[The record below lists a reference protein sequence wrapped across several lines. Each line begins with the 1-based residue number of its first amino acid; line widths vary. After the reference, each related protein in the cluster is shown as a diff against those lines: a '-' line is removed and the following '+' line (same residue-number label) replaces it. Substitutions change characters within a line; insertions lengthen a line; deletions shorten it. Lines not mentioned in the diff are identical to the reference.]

1 MCPNPPASPHLRQP
15 WRFLSTTQLHC
26 PSRACLLA
34 LCPMAFARVP
44 LPSCMVNHVQSFRR
58 ELMCCFFRECPF
70 RCLGK
75 SLWVYVA
82 FFPSISLSLPL
93 LPRWCENTHWTFS
106 SVRMETTSIL
116 LTAASM
122 WKVLSEYLLNE
133 WLGVGRQS
141 LSLEGNVKVGLQFF
155 LILFLKE
162 RKHL

>member
-1 MCPNPPASPHLRQP
+1 
-15 WRFLSTTQLHC
+15 
-26 PSRACLLA
+26 
-34 LCPMAFARVP
+34 
-44 LPSCMVNHVQSFRR
+44 
-58 ELMCCFFRECPF
+58 
-70 RCLGK
+70 
-75 SLWVYVA
+75 
-82 FFPSISLSLPL
+82 
-93 LPRWCENTHWTFS
+93 
-106 SVRMETTSIL
+106 METTSIL